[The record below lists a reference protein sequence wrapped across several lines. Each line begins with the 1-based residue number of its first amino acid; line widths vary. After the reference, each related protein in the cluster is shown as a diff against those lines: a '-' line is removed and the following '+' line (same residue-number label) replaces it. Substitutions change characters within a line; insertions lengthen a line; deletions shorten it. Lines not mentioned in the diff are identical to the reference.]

1 MKNLKELAEDIY
13 ESSEAGARTK
23 FLISNLKILDDI
35 SKINRKIEQLPSSS
49 SKVSRSSSSA
59 TLFNPQEQP
68 VFELTRNNSQIFD

>member
-35 SKINRKIEQLPSSS
+35 SKINRKIEQLPSS
-49 SKVSRSSSSA
+49 RSSSSA